1 MQVVWLG
8 PAVGVLMGYGLAGGG
23 AMGLIGAVAGAL
35 LGRQFDIIVQLS
47 NGLYQLRHNQSKTR
61 EGEIQKAF
69 FRCTFLCLGRITKCD
84 GPVCEEEI
92 KWAQSVMERMALS
105 PDKKREAIELFEQGK
120 LQETDISSALLDLH
134 EKCGRRI
141 TLLQMFM
148 EILVQ
153 GALVDGRMD
162 QREWS
167 VLTHIAGAIR
177 FRVSRLESVVRS
189 AQAFYEFKSE
199 GSYSQNGRSRQDR
212 LLKAYDF
219 LGVEPTVSDA
229 ELKKAYRR
237 LMNQHHPDKLVSK
250 GLPESMVDMAKERTQ
265 AIRSAYEDIKKQREQ
280 AVPGE

>member
-8 PAVGVLMGYGLAGGG
+8 PALGVVMGYGLAGGG
-23 AMGLIGAVAGAL
+23 AMGLVGAAAGAL

-47 NGLYQLRHNQSKTR
+47 NGLYELRHNQSKSR
-61 EGEIQKAF
+61 ESAIQKAF

-84 GPVCEEEI
+84 GPVREEEI
-92 KWAQSVMERMALS
+92 RWTESVMERMALS
-105 PDKKREAIELFEQGK
+105 PEKKREAIELFEQGK
-120 LQETDISSALLDLH
+120 SQQADISSALLDLH

-162 QREWS
+162 QREWA

-177 FRVSRLESVVRS
+177 FRVSRLEKVVRS

-199 GSYSQNGRSRQDR
+199 GSYSGNGRSDQDR
-212 LLKAYDF
+212 LLRAYDF
-219 LGVEPTVSDA
+219 LGVAPTVSNA

-237 LMNQHHPDKLVSK
+237 LMNQHHPDKLLSK
-250 GLPESMVDMAKERTQ
+250 GLPESMVEMAKERTQ
-265 AIRSAYEDIKKQREQ
+265 AIRSAYEDITKQRAQ
-280 AVPGE
+280 AESGA

>member
-1 MQVVWLG
+1 MQLVWLG
-8 PAVGVLMGYGLAGGG
+8 PVVGVLMGYGLAGGG
-23 AMGLIGAVAGAL
+23 VMGLIGAIAGAL
-35 LGRQFDIIVQLS
+35 LGRQFDVIVQLS
-47 NGLYQLRHNQSKTR
+47 NGLYQMRHKQSQRR
-61 EGEIQKAF
+61 EGDIQKAF
-69 FRCTFLCLGRITKCD
+69 FECTFLCLGRITKCD

-92 KWAQSVMERMALS
+92 QWAQSVMERMALS
-105 PDKKREAIELFEQGK
+105 PEKKQEAIDLFERGK
-120 LQETDISSALLDLH
+120 RQETDIASELLNLH

-177 FRVSRLESVVRS
+177 FRINRLEGIVRS
-189 AQAFYEFKSE
+189 AQAFYEFKSH
-199 GSYSQNGRSRQDR
+199 GAYHVNGATDQDR

-219 LGVEPTVSDA
+219 LGVDPTVSDA

-250 GLPESMVDMAKERTQ
+250 GLPESMVEMAKERTQ
-265 AIRSAYEDIKKQREQ
+265 AIRSAYEDIKKQRE
-280 AVPGE
+280 AINSSE

>member
-8 PAVGVLMGYGLAGGG
+8 PVVGVVVGYGLAGGG

-47 NGLYQLRHNQSKTR
+47 NGLYQMRHNQSKSR

-69 FRCTFLCLGRITKCD
+69 FRCTFLCLGRLTKCD
-84 GPVCEEEI
+84 GPVREEEI
-92 KWAQSVMERMALS
+92 QWAQSVMERMALS
-105 PDKKREAIELFEQGK
+105 SAQKREAIELFELGK
-120 LQETDISSALLDLH
+120 QQHTDLSSALLDLH

-177 FRVSRLESVVRS
+177 FRSSRLEGIVRS

-199 GSYSQNGRSRQDR
+199 RSDSQNGRSAEDR
-212 LLKAYDF
+212 LL
-219 LGVEPTVSDA
+219 
-229 ELKKAYRR
+229 
-237 LMNQHHPDKLVSK
+237 
-250 GLPESMVDMAKERTQ
+250 
-265 AIRSAYEDIKKQREQ
+265 
-280 AVPGE
+280 

>member
-8 PAVGVLMGYGLAGGG
+8 PAVGVVIGYGLAGGG

-47 NGLYQLRHNQSKTR
+47 NGLYEMRHNQSKNR
-61 EGEIQKAF
+61 EGAIQKAF
-69 FRCTFLCLGRITKCD
+69 FRCTFLCLGRLTKCD
-84 GPVCEEEI
+84 GPVREAEI
-92 KWAQSVMERMALS
+92 QWAQSVMERMALA
-105 PDKKREAIELFEQGK
+105 PEQKREAIELFERGK
-120 LQETDISSALLDLH
+120 QQNTDISSALLDLH
-134 EKCGRRI
+134 EKCGRRM

-148 EILVQ
+148 EIQVQ
-153 GALVDGRMD
+153 GALVDGSMD

-177 FRVSRLESVVRS
+177 FRISRLEGIVRS

-199 GSYSQNGRSRQDR
+199 GTYSQNGRSAEDR

-219 LGVEPTVSDA
+219 LGVKPTASDA

-250 GLPESMVDMAKERTQ
+250 GLPESMVEMAKERTQ
-265 AIRSAYEDIKKQREQ
+265 AIRSAYEDIRNQRAK
-280 AVPGE
+280 AVSKD